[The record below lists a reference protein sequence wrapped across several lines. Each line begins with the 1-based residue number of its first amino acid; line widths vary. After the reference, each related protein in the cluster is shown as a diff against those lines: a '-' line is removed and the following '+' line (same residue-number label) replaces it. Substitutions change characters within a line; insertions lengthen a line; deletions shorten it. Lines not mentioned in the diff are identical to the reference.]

1 MQEICLDVTFQGSEP
16 LGAYL
21 YLPRQNGDRSVHAEQ
36 HRAGLI
42 ADLTA
47 DGRLIGIEIGY
58 PDLVTV
64 EAVNE
69 VLDSY
74 GLEPLDPEELAPLL
88 RVA

>member
-1 MQEICLDVTFQGSEP
+1 M
-16 LGAYL
+16 
-21 YLPRQNGDRSVHAEQ
+21 YLPRQDSDRNVHAEQ

-42 ADLTA
+42 VDLTA

-58 PDLVTV
+58 PGEVTV

-69 VLDSY
+69 VLDGY